1 MSTRPGL
8 TEAAVAHYRSH
19 CSSFSLKRIPIHREF
34 HSATEIQKC
43 ALFSITT
50 GRRPENCGYCSQ

>member
-8 TEAAVAHYRSH
+8 TEAAVAHYRKPLLERLFEAHS
-19 CSSFSLKRIPIHREF
+19 HREF

-43 ALFSITT
+43 ALLSITT
-50 GRRPENCGYCSQ
+50 GCRPENCGYCSQ